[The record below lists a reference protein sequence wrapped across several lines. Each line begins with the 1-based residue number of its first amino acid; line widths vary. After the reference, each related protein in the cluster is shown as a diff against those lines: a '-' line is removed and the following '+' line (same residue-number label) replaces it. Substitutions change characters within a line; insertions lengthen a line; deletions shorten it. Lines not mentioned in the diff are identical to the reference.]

1 MDDSDDLDDR
11 IRLIEERLSVG
22 KRVVDRGGV
31 RVSTRTETHIETAQ
45 VTLEDTNVEVEH
57 VPAGRFVDAAV
68 GPVVDGELTIL
79 PVYEE
84 RIVVEKRL
92 WLVEEIH
99 IRQRRVAREVEIPT
113 ELRRQVAVVERL
125 EPDDLQTINI

>member
-31 RVSTRTETHIETAQ
+31 RVSTRTETHTETAQ
-45 VTLEDTNVEVEH
+45 VTLEDMNVEIEH